1 MPDARPCDQC
11 GTLFVPRREHGR
23 FCSARCRVAWNR
35 GTTEYPPCEANA
47 LDWSIAAMVETV
59 DRLPRVKA
67 WDGVRAITVI
77 GEAVWWVTIVDAT
90 MVRYHPDV
98 YDQVLASMPA
108 ADRPLIEESLAGLR
122 YVRNHMGHNID
133 HVDFVRA
140 GPRRRGAPHDQ
151 AATWTWCPLPPPQV
165 GALSRRAREWE
176 LDRYQAYQRRLADR
190 PVAEAFGRARS
201 FLLAAAAAAVPSAL
215 DVAAPS

>member
-1 MPDARPCDQC
+1 
-11 GTLFVPRREHGR
+11 
-23 FCSARCRVAWNR
+23 
-35 GTTEYPPCEANA
+35 
-47 LDWSIAAMVETV
+47 MVETV

-165 GALSRRAREWE
+165 AALSRRAREWE
-176 LDRYQAYQRRLADR
+176 LDRYQAYQGRLADR
-190 PVAEAFGRARS
+190 PVAEAFGWARS
-201 FLLAAAAAAVPSAL
+201 FLLEAAAAAVPSSAGRRSATRPSGL